1 MVVHGPA
8 VAAHDRVE
16 EGHALADQHVGAR
29 FARRLHQ
36 GRHAQEVREP
46 HRGLLRG
53 ALGQIELGVA
63 GVQPGQPLE
72 GGAVVDRAG
81 GGAPGGIAWGG
92 ARRSYRTAV
101 ISLQHI
107 TKRYA
112 GALAVDGISLEVAR
126 GECVFLVG
134 ASGCGKTTTLKL
146 VNRLVEP
153 DAGSVHVAGRDVRES
168 APHELR
174 RRIGYAFQQV
184 GLFPHLTVAENI
196 GITPALL
203 GWESVRIA
211 ARVDALL
218 ERVELEPAA
227 FRGRWPAELS
237 GGQAQRVGLARAL
250 AAEPELL
257 LLDEPFGA
265 LDPGTRDR
273 LQQSFAR
280 LRLEL
285 SLTVLF
291 VSHDMA
297 EALLLADRIAV
308 MDGGRIVQ
316 LGTPRELLRAPADS
330 RVAAL
335 LDTPRRQSAAIER
348 LRGAPA

>member
-1 MVVHGPA
+1 VILLQGLVKRYGA
-8 VAAHDRVE
+8 
-16 EGHALADQHVGAR
+16 ALALD
-29 FARRLHQ
+29 
-36 GRHAQEVREP
+36 
-46 HRGLLRG
+46 
-53 ALGQIELGVA
+53 GV
-63 GVQPGQPLE
+63 
-72 GGAVVDRAG
+72 
-81 GGAPGGIAWGG
+81 
-92 ARRSYRTAV
+92 
-101 ISLQHI
+101 
-107 TKRYA
+107 
-112 GALAVDGISLEVAR
+112 SLEVAR

-153 DAGSVHVAGRDVRES
+153 DAGTVQVAGRDVRES

-184 GLFPHLTVAENI
+184 GLFPHLSVAENV

-203 GWESVRIA
+203 GWQRARID

-218 ERVELEPAA
+218 ERMELPPVE
-227 FRGRWPAELS
+227 FRARRPHQLS

-250 AAEPELL
+250 AAGPELL

-265 LDPGTRDR
+265 LDPATRDR
-273 LQQSFAR
+273 LQQAFQR
-280 LRLEL
+280 LRREL
-285 SLTVLF
+285 GLTVLF

-308 MDGGRIVQ
+308 MDAGRIVQ
-316 LGTPRELLRAPADS
+316 LGTPRELLAAPADA

-335 LDTPRRQSAAIER
+335 LETPRRQSARVDE
-348 LRGAPA
+348 LLGARA

>member
-1 MVVHGPA
+1 M
-8 VAAHDRVE
+8 
-16 EGHALADQHVGAR
+16 
-29 FARRLHQ
+29 
-36 GRHAQEVREP
+36 
-46 HRGLLRG
+46 
-53 ALGQIELGVA
+53 
-63 GVQPGQPLE
+63 
-72 GGAVVDRAG
+72 
-81 GGAPGGIAWGG
+81 
-92 ARRSYRTAV
+92 
-101 ISLQHI
+101 ISLQDL
-107 TKRYA
+107 TKRY
-112 GALAVDGISLEVAR
+112 GASLAVDGVSLEVAR

-134 ASGCGKTTTLKL
+134 ASGRGKTTTLKL

-153 DAGSVHVAGRDVRES
+153 DAGTVWIAGRDVRES

-184 GLFPHLTVAENI
+184 GLFPHLTVAENV
-196 GITPALL
+196 GVTPALL
-203 GWESVRIA
+203 GWEPARIA

-218 ERVELEPAA
+218 ERVELEPAG
-227 FRGRWPAELS
+227 FRARFPHELS

-250 AAEPELL
+250 AAEPEVL

-280 LRLEL
+280 LRREL
-285 SLTVLF
+285 ALTVLF

-308 MDGGRIVQ
+308 MDAGRIVQ
-316 LGTPRELLRAPADS
+316 LGTPRELLTAPADA

-335 LDTPRRQSAAIER
+335 LETPRRQSARVDE
-348 LRGAPA
+348 LLGARA